1 MSFGCYLSRRILHV
15 NCSIFIICLQV
26 EATLR
31 TYKCFDAVFGWFL
44 GLVRTH
50 RPRAEGIVMQSS
62 RGKVLVKL
70 ISLTGFPQV
79 LQHIMTTK
87 YVTRYVTLKFYNI

>member
-1 MSFGCYLSRRILHV
+1 MYFGYYLSRRILHV
-15 NCSIFIICLQV
+15 SCSIFIICRPV

-31 TYKCFDAVFGWFL
+31 TYKCGFDAVFGWFL

-50 RPRAEGIVMQSS
+50 RPRAEGIVAPSS
-62 RGKVLVKL
+62 CGKVLIKP

-87 YVTRYVTLKFYNI
+87 YVDHPFMA

>member
-1 MSFGCYLSRRILHV
+1 M
-15 NCSIFIICLQV
+15 LQV
-26 EATLR
+26 TISLE
-31 TYKCFDAVFGWFL
+31 GW
-44 GLVRTH
+44 
-50 RPRAEGIVMQSS
+50 AGIKMKSKPTPDHIVTQSS

-87 YVTRYVTLKFYNI
+87 YVTRYVTLKFYNIYYPTNMLTIHLWHNELVCP